1 MTAAA
6 LQARNS
12 TDERFQTPPE
22 LLTIKL
28 EVLSPTA
35 IRLQLSGLPA
45 PNELNPIIEKA

>member
-6 LQARNS
+6 LQPWNS
-12 TDERFQTPPE
+12 MGERFQTLPE
-22 LLTIKL
+22 LSAIKL
-28 EVLSPTA
+28 EVLSPAA